1 MKYLISHY
9 DTFYFRRKLNYKN
22 ICISL
27 KTKNKLEA
35 KFILATINAKL
46 DALRLKMDIIEEVEY
61 IKELL
66 KEYDIKKIIYVN
78 SPGSF
83 MSIKVAYIFLKTI
96 SITKNI
102 TFNACEGFEFNQNS
116 PIKALGKK
124 YFIKSEN
131 ELKVDFLEKDCIIHD
146 FNLPMSIEKY
156 NFNEETLPIYN
167 LPAV

>member
-1 MKYLISHY
+1 MIEVLVITISNPLLIGIY
-9 DTFYFRRKLNYKN
+9 ENKKLIKEY
-22 ICISL
+22 
-27 KTKNKLEA
+27 
-35 KFILATINAKL
+35 KL
-46 DALRLKMDIIEEVEY
+46 DGKTSDLLPSLFE
-61 IKELL
+61 ELL
-66 KEYDIKKIIYVN
+66 EEYKIEKIIYVN

-83 MSIKVAYIFLKTI
+83 MAIKVAYIFLKTI

-102 TFNACEGFEFNQNS
+102 PFYACEGFLFNENS

-146 FNLPMSIEKY
+146 FNLPKCIEKY
-156 NFNEETLPIYN
+156 YFNEETLPIYN

>member
-1 MKYLISHY
+1 MIEILVITISNPLLIGVY
-9 DTFYFRRKLNYKN
+9 ENKKLIK
-22 ICISL
+22 
-27 KTKNKLEA
+27 EH
-35 KFILATINAKL
+35 KL
-46 DALRLKMDIIEEVEY
+46 DGKTSDLLPSLFEQ
-61 IKELL
+61 LL
-66 KEYDIKKIIYVN
+66 KDYNINKIIYVN

-83 MSIKVAYIFLKTI
+83 MAIKVAYIFLKTI

-102 TFNACEGFEFNQNS
+102 ELNACDGFEFNQNS

-124 YFIKSEN
+124 YFVKDEN
-131 ELKVDFLEKDCIIHD
+131 KIKVDFLEKDCIIHD